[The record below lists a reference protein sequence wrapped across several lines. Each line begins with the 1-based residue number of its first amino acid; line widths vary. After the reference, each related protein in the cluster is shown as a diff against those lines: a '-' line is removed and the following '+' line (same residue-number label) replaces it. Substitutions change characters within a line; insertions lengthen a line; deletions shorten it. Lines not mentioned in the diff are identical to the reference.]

1 MAKRKVHLRC
11 DWDDKPYCTSR
22 GCGWTVTD
30 KTSEVTCLRCKR
42 SLLFY
47 DAVRKEKKEEEKRY
61 KKKYPLF
68 IGVGMLDVHN
78 TAHLEV

>member
-11 DWDDKPYCTSR
+11 DWDNYPTCV
-22 GCGWTVTD
+22 CGPGWAVTD

>member
-1 MAKRKVHLRC
+1 MAKRKVHLKEE
-11 DWDDKPYCTSR
+11 WDGCPVCTYDKRS
-22 GCGWTVTD
+22 WEMTD